1 MCLKMPLKT
10 CKNIT
15 LCHVLSEHKQVLLPI
30 AHVTKNGC
38 HNHHNFV
45 GFCSIELQ
53 TATRR
58 SDAIIAFLENLGPC
72 IGLTLKRRLRGI
84 KSKKERGQK
93 SIGYKGISYCFR
105 QNAPIRL
112 GADFSAPKFRF
123 EILFGN

>member
-1 MCLKMPLKT
+1 MCSKMPLKT

-15 LCHVLSEHKQVLLPI
+15 LCHVLSEHKQSFLPI
-30 AHVTKNGC
+30 AHVIKNGC

-45 GFCSIELQ
+45 GFCSIELR

-58 SDAIIAFLENLGPC
+58 SDAIISFLENLGPC
-72 IGLTLKRRLRGI
+72 IGLTLKRRLSRN
-84 KSKKERGQK
+84 KKEREQK
-93 SIGYKGISYCFR
+93 LIGYKGISYCFR